1 MHKGP
6 ALVVFEER
14 RTWRRFRRF
23 SGPRTSLVSHY
34 VFWQMKEALWEK
46 EATVEVIFICIARA
60 AAPCTYERYF
70 EILGREENTSQDW
83 WSF

>member
-1 MHKGP
+1 
-6 ALVVFEER
+6 
-14 RTWRRFRRF
+14 
-23 SGPRTSLVSHY
+23 
-34 VFWQMKEALWEK
+34 MKEALWEK

-70 EILGREENTSQDW
+70 EILGREENTSHDW